1 MTRVRGSG
9 TTWLLPFRVAGH
21 PQHGYHELY
30 MNPKIVLRPASVE
43 DEPFLFVLFRAV
55 RADRFDF
62 QPGGHPQ
69 MAVMVRLQFKAQEH
83 TLASQYPGSKHSII
97 LLDGVAVGRLRVVR
111 DETGF
116 QLADISILPERQ
128 RRGIG
133 KAVMKD
139 LMAEAQRAGLPVRST
154 VARANQASVH
164 FYRNL
169 GFEVTDQDAA
179 YVRMQWRS
187 AI

>member
-1 MTRVRGSG
+1 
-9 TTWLLPFRVAGH
+9 
-21 PQHGYHELY
+21 

-43 DEPFLFVLFRAV
+43 DEPFLFDLFRAV

-116 QLADISILPERQ
+116 RLADISILPECQ

-133 KAVMKD
+133 TAVMKD

-154 VARANQASVH
+154 IARANQASVH

-169 GFEVTDQDAA
+169 GFEVTSQDAA
-179 YVRMQWRS
+179 YVHTQWRS